1 VIVPIILSGEREEI
15 EMECSRL
22 ASHVKR
28 RVWLRRT
35 HLNLVQEIRLIEE
48 NDSHRNC
55 LRRATKAIH
64 DGGEGKKRFIMSLWS
79 RGDLVASVKEVE
91 GERETSQKRFTCS
104 MRQRK
109 KSKSKRLK
117 RQPTNLLGLIDS
129 FFLLPRL

>member
-91 GERETSQKRFTCS
+91 GERERHQSEKIYLLDETAKKKQVEAIETST
-104 MRQRK
+104 
-109 KSKSKRLK
+109 
-117 RQPTNLLGLIDS
+117 D
-129 FFLLPRL
+129 